1 MISLSLLKRLQEEG
15 ITTRGAVGKTAPR
28 NDSYW
33 DLKFSLHQRVV
44 EKLEQEISSDANNAE
59 EREQAEKRIREIIKE
74 HLMEM
79 GITLPRTEQQQ
90 LLQEMMD
97 EVFDL
102 GPISPLL
109 RDPTV
114 SEIMVNGPTQVYVER
129 DGVLEK
135 QRCSSG
141 MMPIY

>member
-1 MISLSLLKRLQEEG
+1 MSLLKRLQEEG